1 MRRISSAVHLSVG
14 AILFSVVFGTTVI
27 NAAEDSAEPWR
38 QAGGRFIVEDSSYP
52 WSALGRVNRE
62 TGGHCTGTL
71 IGPRQVATAAHCLKD
86 VKTGEFLHPAQL
98 HFAAGYK
105 RGEFLAHSRVSEYT
119 IGGRSPDLLRDK
131 PDPAND
137 WAVLMLERDI
147 GMAVGHLTLLDL
159 SAKGAEKF
167 DAKITSATQAGYG
180 ERRPHVL
187 SRDRDCRVL
196 GPIADGRLI
205 AHECDANKGDSG
217 SPILILQDE
226 QYYVLAVHVAQYDAG
241 AASMGLA
248 IPASALMK
256 AAAASVRQ

>member
-1 MRRISSAVHLSVG
+1 MRRHWIAVRLSAA
-14 AILFSVVFGTTVI
+14 AILFSYVFGATAL
-27 NAAEDSAEPWR
+27 NAAEDTAEPWR
-38 QAGGRFIVEDSSYP
+38 QAGERFIVEDSNYP

-86 VKTGEFLHPAQL
+86 AQTGEFLHPAQL

-119 IGGRSPDLLRDK
+119 IGGRSPDLLRGE
-131 PDPAND
+131 PDPAMD
-137 WAVLMLERDI
+137 WAVLTLERDI
-147 GMAVGHLTLLDL
+147 GMAVGHITLLDL
-159 SAKGAEKF
+159 SAKGAKKF
-167 DAKITSATQAGYG
+167 ASKITSATQAGYG

-196 GPIADGRLI
+196 GPISDGRLI
-205 AHECDANKGDSG
+205 AHACDANKGDSG
-217 SPILILQDE
+217 SPILIRRDE
-226 QYYVLAVHVAQYDAG
+226 QYYVLAVHVAQYDVGVAR
-241 AASMGLA
+241 MGLA

-256 AAAASVRQ
+256 AAAASIRD